1 VTLLEVL
8 GSRLEALREGP
19 LAPVEVA
26 VLDTGID
33 STHPDLVGRV
43 VEAVE
48 IVLDDGR
55 HRAAGRTHSAN
66 NDAVGHGTA
75 VASIIA
81 GIAPNARLVGIQV
94 IGSNDLGAGASLVAG
109 LRFAV
114 LRRFRVLN
122 LSLACSAEFDQPLT
136 ELCEQA
142 YWQDQLVVAAR
153 RNMPLLDHGIPARF
167 SSCIGV
173 DSDRL
178 PSPYALRF
186 RARHPVE
193 WVASGQDVTVAAADG
208 NYAVQTGTSFAA
220 PVVAGLCAVLVGAY
234 PDLTPFE
241 IKSALK
247 TFSEA
252 DEGAR

>member
-1 VTLLEVL
+1 M
-8 GSRLEALREGP
+8 GMS
-19 LAPVEVA
+19 
-26 VLDTGID
+26 
-33 STHPDLVGRV
+33 PD
-43 VEAVE
+43 AE
-48 IVLDDGR
+48 IQG
-55 HRAAGRTHSAN
+55 AAYNDQKGAMRFAN
-66 NDAVGHGTA
+66 NQNRSDKH
-75 VASIIA
+75 VA
-81 GIAPNARLVGIQV
+81 N
-94 IGSNDLGAGASLVAG
+94 G

-122 LSLACSAEFDQPLT
+122 LSLACGAEFDHPLT

-178 PSPYALRF
+178 ASPYALRF

-193 WVASGQDVTVAAADG
+193 WVASGEDVRVAAADG

-220 PVVAGLCAVLVGAY
+220 PVVAGLCAVLLGAY

-241 IKSALK
+241 VKSALK

-252 DEGAR
+252 DAAVR